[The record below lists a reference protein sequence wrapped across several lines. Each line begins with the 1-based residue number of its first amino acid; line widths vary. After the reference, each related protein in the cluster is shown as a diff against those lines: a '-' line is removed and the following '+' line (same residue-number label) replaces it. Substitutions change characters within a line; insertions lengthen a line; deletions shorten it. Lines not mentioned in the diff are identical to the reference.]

1 MIQPSLTNRIAII
14 ECSLKHFD
22 SHFDHSQT
30 DREKGYYIIS
40 PIQHFFAK
48 IFILPLLCLGLD
60 NRRILYNTFSWLW
73 FRAKSFALS

>member
-48 IFILPLLCLGLD
+48 IFIFTSSVL
-60 NRRILYNTFSWLW
+60 
-73 FRAKSFALS
+73 RAGQSADFV